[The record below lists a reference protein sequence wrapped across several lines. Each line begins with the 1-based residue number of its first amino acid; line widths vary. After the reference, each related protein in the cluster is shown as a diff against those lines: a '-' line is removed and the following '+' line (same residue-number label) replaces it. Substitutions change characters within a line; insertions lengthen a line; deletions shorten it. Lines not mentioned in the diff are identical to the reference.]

1 MDAVLTKAQQQQ
13 QQDQQDR
20 DLAKVKEEAMQRTV
34 KFREALNN

>member
-20 DLAKVKEEAMQRTV
+20 DLAKVKAETMQKTV